1 MEQKFVTIAIL
12 VCGLVA
18 FVHSAPQLRNR
29 SSRPAAN
36 GFQNQPQQQYQQFQA
51 QPQAHHAPAPQARA
65 PARLQSSGE
74 DSRESRFLVVQD
86 DFHQEP
92 NGEYNFE

>member
-12 VCGLVA
+12 VCVLVA

-29 SSRPAAN
+29 GSRQLRQFQAN
-36 GFQNQPQQQYQQFQA
+36 AFQAKPQQQQQQFQPQPQVHA
-51 QPQAHHAPAPQARA
+51 QPRA
-65 PARLQSSGE
+65 QVQDPERQ
-74 DSRESRFLVVQD
+74 SRFLVVQD